1 MSDTEEI
8 AKSVH
13 AALEHDPTIDLH
25 RYPIHI
31 RLEDG
36 ALVLEGEV
44 GSIAAKRL
52 ASHLAR
58 AVQGVQAVQ
67 DRLRVSPSERRG
79 DGAVLDS
86 VYQELRQESAF
97 NSYAIVTGDEQPA
110 PEDTRGVIRVLVVE
124 GVVRL
129 EGNVPSLTHKR
140 LAEVLAWW
148 APGSVDVDN
157 RLHVVPPEQDNDDEI
172 SDALR
177 IVLEKDPW
185 LDASQ
190 ISVHVRNK
198 VVDLEGLLHT
208 QEQKNMA
215 EYNAWYIPGVHEVIN
230 RIEVRP

>member
-8 AKSVH
+8 AKSVR
-13 AALEHDPTIDLH
+13 AAFEHDPAIDLH
-25 RYPIHI
+25 RYPIDI
-31 RLEDG
+31 RVEEG

-44 GSIAAKRL
+44 GSIVAKRL
-52 ASHLAR
+52 APYLAR
-58 AVQGVQAVQ
+58 EVQGVTAVR
-67 DRLRVSPSERRG
+67 DRLRVVPSEPRG

-97 NSYAIVTGDEQPA
+97 HSYAIVTGDEDPA
-110 PEDTRGVIRVLVVE
+110 PTDVRGVIRVAVNE

-148 APGSVDVDN
+148 SPGSVDVDN

-190 ISVHVRNK
+190 ISVRVHNK